1 MKKAAVFMVAAI
13 MALIMTACDQ
23 PGDSAESDPVVATVN
38 GESIYKSEWEEIY
51 SNYKQMLSIYSG
63 IDASTE
69 SGKETLEEYKT
80 IALEALIRAKVI
92 RQQADSMGLLD
103 FTEEERAQAEE
114 NVRETIQTQI
124 QSYAD
129 ELKASLPEQSEEE
142 CYAQAQQAY
151 ERDMADKGESIESRV
166 QLLLEQQANDELYD
180 VIAQAAIP
188 SEEDIQAE
196 YNRLLEEQRKLYD
209 EDTNQFFN
217 DYDAGEVLLVY
228 VPYDYVKMQHILISY
243 PSEQL
248 EEIQSL
254 YMDIYEL
261 EADLAEEEDAEKRS
275 ELEEKQAELD
285 TLMQEGASLIQEET
299 DDLYQQ
305 ALEADRDE
313 FIQMVINYTDDT
325 GQNTKQACE
334 LGYLVG
340 EGDFIDED
348 IRQAALSLADG
359 QIAEPILTV
368 NGYHIVRRDSV
379 LEAGEI
385 SLEEVR
391 EKLTEQLTSQRQTD
405 AWEDSAEQ
413 WIEAAEIE
421 RFDDIY
427 KLDT

>member
-1 MKKAAVFMVAAI
+1 
-13 MALIMTACDQ
+13 
-23 PGDSAESDPVVATVN
+23 
-38 GESIYKSEWEEIY
+38 
-51 SNYKQMLSIYSG
+51 
-63 IDASTE
+63 
-69 SGKETLEEYKT
+69 
-80 IALEALIRAKVI
+80 
-92 RQQADSMGLLD
+92 
-103 FTEEERAQAEE
+103 
-114 NVRETIQTQI
+114 
-124 QSYAD
+124 
-129 ELKASLPEQSEEE
+129 
-142 CYAQAQQAY
+142 
-151 ERDMADKGESIESRV
+151 
-166 QLLLEQQANDELYD
+166 
-180 VIAQAAIP
+180 
-188 SEEDIQAE
+188 
-196 YNRLLEEQRKLYD
+196 
-209 EDTNQFFN
+209 
-217 DYDAGEVLLVY
+217 
-228 VPYDYVKMQHILISY
+228 
-243 PSEQL
+243 
-248 EEIQSL
+248 
-254 YMDIYEL
+254 MDIYEL

-405 AWEDSAEQ
+405 VWEDSAEQ